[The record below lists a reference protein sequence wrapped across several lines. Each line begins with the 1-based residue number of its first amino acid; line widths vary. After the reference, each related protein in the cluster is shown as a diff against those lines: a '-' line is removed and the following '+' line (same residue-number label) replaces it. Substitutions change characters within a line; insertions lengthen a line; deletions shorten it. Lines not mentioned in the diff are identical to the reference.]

1 MLYMLLMAESVL
13 VKDCKVVKN
22 QTDRVF
28 FSECNHAS
36 SAFQVDKTLTGRISN
51 RRQRYKTRYMTDN
64 KTFFPVTF
72 AVRKLFFKIPNWG
85 YFLFFLQLLLT

>member
-28 FSECNHAS
+28 FFWKCNHAS

-64 KTFFPVTF
+64 KTFFSSNICSKKAIFQNT
-72 AVRKLFFKIPNWG
+72 
-85 YFLFFLQLLLT
+85 